1 MSIVFTYLISLGR
14 FTARG
19 AARAMRR
26 HVDTSRFSDRV
37 VVVTGAGAGIG
48 AASAR
53 RLAAEGAAVI
63 VTDIDD
69 EAGQKLVEAIRADG
83 GEGCFVHLDASSGA
97 DWERVRAHAADHH
110 GRLDVLHSNAGHVV
124 VKAAD
129 ELSEP
134 EWDAQLRVSLTAAWL
149 GVRACIGMLREGSGA
164 VVLTSSV
171 HALVGIPGHPAYAA
185 AKGALGALGRQ
196 LAVEYGPHVR
206 VNTVLPGPIRTAM
219 WDRVSEADRASSA
232 AATVAKRLG
241 EPEEVAAVVAF
252 LASDDASFITGA
264 SVVVDGGWSI
274 VKDSA

>member
-1 MSIVFTYLISLGR
+1 M
-14 FTARG
+14 
-19 AARAMRR
+19 RAMRR

-37 VVVTGAGAGIG
+37 AVVTGAGAGIG

-53 RLAAEGAAVI
+53 RLAAEGAAVN

-69 EAGQKLVEAIRADG
+69 EAGQKIVEAIQADG
-83 GEGCFVHLDASSGA
+83 GEACFVHLDASSGA

-110 GRLDVLHSNAGHVV
+110 GRLDVLHGNAGHVV

-149 GVRACIGMLREGSGA
+149 GVNACIGMLREGSGA

-171 HALVGIPGHPAYAA
+171 HALVGVPGHPAYAA
-185 AKGALGALGRQ
+185 AKGALVALGRQ

-219 WDRVSEADRASSA
+219 WDRVSEADRASSV
-232 AATVAKRLG
+232 AATVAKRFG
-241 EPEEVAAVVAF
+241 EPDEVAAVVAF

>member
-1 MSIVFTYLISLGR
+1 MSIVFTYLILIGT
-14 FTARG
+14 FTAGG
-19 AARAMRR
+19 AVRAMRR

-37 VVVTGAGAGIG
+37 AVVTGAGAGIG

-69 EAGQKLVEAIRADG
+69 EAGQKIVEAIQADG
-83 GEGCFVHLDASSGA
+83 GEACFVHLDASSGA

-110 GRLDVLHSNAGHVV
+110 GRLDVLHGNAGHVV

-149 GVRACIGMLREGSGA
+149 GVNACIGMLREGSGA

-171 HALVGIPGHPAYAA
+171 HALVGVPGHPAYAA
-185 AKGALGALGRQ
+185 AKGALVALGRQ

-219 WDRVSEADRASSA
+219 WDRVSEADRASSV
-232 AATVAKRLG
+232 AATVAKRFG
-241 EPEEVAAVVAF
+241 EPDEVAAVVAF